1 MVRSRKRSLAG
12 LALAAVLVGVL
23 PLLSCST
30 YADKVGHLRT
40 ELAGGRPVEA
50 LAALDKLYDA
60 EERSLPYLME
70 KGLLQYLSGDLAGCQ
85 ASFTGAGQ
93 LVDELYTRSLSR
105 EAARLLLNDSM
116 QAYRGELFE
125 QAWIHYYRALAYL
138 EAGVPQ
144 EAAVEG
150 RAATQTLERMADTD
164 NDEAKYRNDPFL
176 QYVAGLLY
184 ELDGE
189 LNDAWINYREAERL
203 YRAADIYGVARPP
216 ACLLRD
222 LIRSGER
229 LGFHEEVA
237 RYREAYPALAE
248 EPAALVPAG
257 AGDGELVLLVETGL
271 VPGKR
276 SERIDFPIFTN
287 AEGKD
292 EESVLHIAGE
302 SYSSWRVGG
311 GNQELAYILSIALP
325 AVDPAPAAP
334 ALSWVAAGQGGMLE
348 PAANLG
354 ALSRQCLEDRYAA
367 VVIRTVARG
376 LLKYWSTKKMEEKH
390 GEAAGFLTNILGS
403 VTEVADTRAWSTLP
417 AHVAIA
423 RISLPAGRQRVRVQG
438 GGGEA
443 EAEVDIIRGGLH
455 LLALR
460 LY

>member
-1 MVRSRKRSLAG
+1 MPRSRARSLAG
-12 LALAAVLVGVL
+12 LAGAALLVGAL

-30 YADKVGHLRT
+30 YADKVGHLRM
-40 ELAGGRPVEA
+40 ELAGGRPTEA
-50 LAALDKLYDA
+50 LSALDALYD
-60 EERSLPYLME
+60 EDERSLPYLME

-85 ASFTGAGQ
+85 VSFTGAEQ

-116 QAYRGELFE
+116 QEYRGERFE

-138 EAGVPQ
+138 EAGEPQ
-144 EAAVEG
+144 SAAVEG
-150 RAATQTLERMADTD
+150 RAATQALERMADTGD
-164 NDEAKYRNDPFL
+164 DEAKYRNDPFL
-176 QYVAGLLY
+176 QYIAGLLY
-184 ELDGE
+184 EMDGE

-203 YRAADIYGVARPP
+203 YRVAELYGVAEPP
-216 ACLLRD
+216 PSLLRD
-222 LIRSGER
+222 LVRSGER

-237 RYREAYPALAE
+237 GYREAYPELAASPA
-248 EPAALVPAG
+248 EPAAG
-257 AGDGELVLLVETGL
+257 GGELVLLVESGL
-271 VPGKR
+271 VPAKR
-276 SERIDFPIFTN
+276 SERIDFPIFTD
-287 AEGKD
+287 AESDD
-292 EESVLHIAGE
+292 EEAVLHIAGE
-302 SYSSWRVGG
+302 SYSAWRAGG
-311 GNQELAYILSIALP
+311 REQELAYILSIALP
-325 AVDPAPAAP
+325 AVDPAPPAP
-334 ALSWVAAGQGGMLE
+334 ALSWIAGGEAGSLA

-403 VTEVADTRAWSTLP
+403 VTEVADTRSWSTLP
-417 AHVAIA
+417 AHVAVA
-423 RISLPAGRQRVRVQG
+423 RLSLPAGRQRVLVRG

-443 EAEVDIIRGGLH
+443 EAEVDIARGGLH